1 MTTTTALREL
11 FRFLGRASMAVVLFL
26 VFAIFA
32 IAIRPLMIVAVFIAA
47 VVGLVLY
54 CFSPRFR
61 EWVKVAGTERFS

>member
-11 FRFLGRASMAVVLFL
+11 FRVLGRISMAVVLFL

-32 IAIRPLMIVAVFIAA
+32 FALRPLMIVSLFITA
-47 VVGLVLY
+47 VVGSVLY

-61 EWVKVAGTERFS
+61 EWVKVAGT